1 MGVIFFERHTEANA
15 EGGSLT
21 ERMRG
26 CYEPTSNIL
35 NKFNYISILF
45 ITHKH

>member
-1 MGVIFFERHTEANA
+1 MGVIFFERHTEADA

-26 CYEPTSNIL
+26 CYELTSNISS
-35 NKFNYISILF
+35 KISCKSIIFF
-45 ITHKH
+45 I